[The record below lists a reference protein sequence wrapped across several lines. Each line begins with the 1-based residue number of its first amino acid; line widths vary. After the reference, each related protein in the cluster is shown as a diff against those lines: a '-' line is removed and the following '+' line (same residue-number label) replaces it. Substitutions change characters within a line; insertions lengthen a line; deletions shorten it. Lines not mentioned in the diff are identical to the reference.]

1 MPETIINA
9 NENEEQDN
17 GLTLVSVS
25 VEESEGE
32 LGDMAKWP
40 CGILLG
46 D

>member
-25 VEESEGE
+25 VEESED
-32 LGDMAKWP
+32 LSDMAKWP
-40 CGILLG
+40 GAILMG

>member
-1 MPETIINA
+1 MPETIINPP
-9 NENEEQDN
+9 EHDETEKS
-17 GLTLVSVS
+17 LTLVSVS

-40 CGILLG
+40 CGILFG

>member
-9 NENEEQDN
+9 NENEEQE
-17 GLTLVSVS
+17 LTLVSVS
-25 VEESEGE
+25 VEESEGD
-32 LGDMAKWP
+32 LNDMAKWP